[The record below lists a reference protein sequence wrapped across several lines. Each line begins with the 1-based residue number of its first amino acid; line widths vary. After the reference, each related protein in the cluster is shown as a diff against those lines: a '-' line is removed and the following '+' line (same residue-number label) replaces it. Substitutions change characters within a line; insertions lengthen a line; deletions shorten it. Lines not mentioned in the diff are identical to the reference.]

1 MRCRW
6 RSCRPVSC
14 HVVLVEP
21 EIPQNTGNVART
33 CAATGTPLHLVH
45 PLGFRIDDRSLRR
58 AGVDYWDQLELHE
71 YPSLE
76 AFLTARQTAPMV
88 LFSSAGATPFGS
100 ISYAPGTYLVFGRE
114 STGLPGSLVR
124 DRRFRIARIPTLAGA
139 RSLNLSNSVAIAL
152 YEALR
157 QHRYAGLEESR
168 ATDRT

>member
-1 MRCRW
+1 MRF
-6 RSCRPVSC
+6 

-76 AFLTARQTAPMV
+76 AFLTARDAAPMV
-88 LFSSAGATPFGS
+88 LFSSSGGTPFAS
-100 ISYAPGTYLVFGRE
+100 ISYTPGTFLVFGRE
-114 STGLPGSLVR
+114 STGLPRSFRL
-124 DRRFRIARIPTLAGA
+124 DRRFQLARIPSLAGA

-157 QHRYAGLEESR
+157 QHGYPGLEESR